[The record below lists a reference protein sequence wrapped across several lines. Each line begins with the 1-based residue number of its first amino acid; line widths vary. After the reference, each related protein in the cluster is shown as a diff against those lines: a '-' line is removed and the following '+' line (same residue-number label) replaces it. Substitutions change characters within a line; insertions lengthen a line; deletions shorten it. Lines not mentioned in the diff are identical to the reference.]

1 MLTYD
6 HINKEN
12 NKDHAIQVQ
21 RNLQKWKYDI
31 ILQKTK
37 KIKDIKKPS

>member
-12 NKDHAIQVQ
+12 NKDLTIQVQ

>member
-12 NKDHAIQVQ
+12 NKDLAIQVKEIYK
-21 RNLQKWKYDI
+21 NGNMTLYI
-31 ILQKTK
+31 IENKEN
-37 KIKDIKKPS
+37 

>member
-12 NKDHAIQVQ
+12 NKDLAIQVQ

-31 ILQKTK
+31 ILQKAK